1 MWLGAPRRSLAR
13 RRAALAG
20 AVICALAVSSAAPL
34 WAQAAPGPAAEPPA
48 TTQAPPGQA
57 PAGEGLT
64 APPLVAPKGV
74 ETVPVNPSG
83 GVFAAE
89 ETELASVPVLIV
101 TGAGSWD
108 DAYDTLV
115 GAAKAGEAELSRLG
129 LTRAGEVM
137 VVYTASDDRGF
148 EFEVQFPFSGAT
160 TQKPSGAIKLG
171 ASQAGKVLRFRHVG
185 TFSDM
190 DNTYELI
197 FNYLDAK
204 NLTAGD
210 FYIERYRTDLATAAP
225 EALEIDILV
234 PVE

>member
-13 RRAALAG
+13 LRAALAG
-20 AVICALAVSSAAPL
+20 AVICALAVPGAAPL

-48 TTQAPPGQA
+48 PSQA
-57 PAGEGLT
+57 PANEGLT

-83 GVFAAE
+83 GVFSAE
-89 ETELASVPVLIV
+89 EIELASVPVLIV
-101 TGAGSWD
+101 TGSGSWD

-148 EFEVQFPFSGAT
+148 EFEVQFPFSGTT

-225 EALEIDILV
+225 EALEIDVLV